1 MYCSVND
8 SAKMT
13 AFVNISRLIPPPQ
26 WNLGGQ
32 FVKVSVSCLIT
43 FHRLTDIYL
52 WWNFRLNLTLEI
64 VIDWMVLLCPCIYCT
79 VDKNSK
85 LEVSSGLNFFSF
97 DFFIRLENIST
108 SVFCWGESLLKF
120 HFKSFQAS
128 IYWQPWKPFRA
139 SSQTPTITF
148 ACLFYKS
155 TNLMQ

>member
-1 MYCSVND
+1 MKPWWAVCQSQCELLDHFPLTVLLTSICD
-8 SAKMT
+8 G
-13 AFVNISRLIPPPQ
+13 IST
-26 WNLGGQ
+26 G
-32 FVKVSVSCLIT
+32 V
-43 FHRLTDIYL
+43 YL
-52 WWNFRLNLTLEI
+52 RLNLTLEI
-64 VIDWMVLLCPCIYCT
+64 VLDWMVLLCPCIYCT

-128 IYWQPWKPFRA
+128 IYWQPWKPFRT

-148 ACLFYKS
+148 ACFIKAQILCNINS
-155 TNLMQ
+155 MTL

>member
-13 AFVNISRLIPPPQ
+13 AFVNISRLITPTQ

-85 LEVSSGLNFFSF
+85 LEVSSGLHFFSF
-97 DFFIRLENIST
+97 DFLIFFDTIGKYFYQR
-108 SVFCWGESLLKF
+108 V
-120 HFKSFQAS
+120 KSFQAS

-155 TNLMQ
+155 TILQY